1 MSDNIIDFEELQ
13 KKMSPKKIL
22 TGIAII
28 LVALVFFSSYY
39 QVDQQE
45 EAIVLRFGKY
55 LDTFGPGLHFKLPFG
70 IDKNIN
76 VPTKRR
82 FTAEFGFRTRNAGIQ
97 TEFSTGDY
105 SYEYEMLTGDLNI
118 VDVKWIIQYEISNPK
133 QYLFNVEGRVITQN
147 RYGRQALDIRTKTI
161 RDISQSVINLL
172 VGDRTIFGV
181 IGKQREEIEVEG
193 KQLMNKLFSDF
204 KFGITVKEVKLQ
216 NIVPPKSVQAA
227 FEDVNKA
234 QQDAQ
239 TFKNKGL
246 EAYNKE
252 IPKAKGIKEKTIREA
267 RGYATEK
274 INNALGDIARFN
286 KVYGEYRKNPEIIRM
301 RLYYEMFEK
310 VFSDTD
316 SIDLIDK
323 KLKNFIPFKAITNK
337 KEGGKK

>member
-13 KKMSPKKIL
+13 KKLSPKKIL
-22 TGIAII
+22 LGVAVLVIAII
-28 LVALVFFSSYY
+28 FYSAYY

-45 EAIVLRFGKY
+45 EAVVLRFGKF
-55 LDTFGPGLHFKLPFG
+55 LEKKGPGLHFKLPFG

-82 FTAEFGFRTRNAGIQ
+82 FTAEFGFRTRKAGIQ
-97 TEFSTGDY
+97 TEFSSGDY

-118 VDVKWIIQYEISNPK
+118 VDVKWIIQYEISDP
-133 QYLFNVEGRVITQN
+133 QQFLFNVEGRVTTQN
-147 RYGRQALDIRTKTI
+147 RYGRRSLDIRTKTI
-161 RDISQSVINLL
+161 RDISQSVINQL

-181 IGKQREEIEVEG
+181 IGKQREGIEVEG
-193 KQLMNKLFSDF
+193 KRLMNELFKDF
-204 KFGITVKEVKLQ
+204 KFGVTVKEVKLQ
-216 NIVPPKSVQAA
+216 SIVPPKSVQTA

-234 QQDAQ
+234 QQDAK
-239 TFKNKGL
+239 TYKNKGL

-252 IPKAKGIKEKTIREA
+252 IPKAKGVKERTIREA
-267 RGYATEK
+267 KGYATEK
-274 INNALGDIARFN
+274 VNKAIGDIARFN

-310 VFSDTD
+310 VFENTE

-323 KLKNFIPFKAITNK
+323 KLKNFIPFKSLSNQK
-337 KEGGKK
+337 GGSK